1 MTQAPKFDVEAYLRD
16 HEMALAYIVELRAE
30 NKRLQKIE
38 IAARALKFSACPA
51 HGPGFVI
58 QVSGGSIND
67 LEAALAAE

>member
-30 NKRLQKIE
+30 NKRLLKIE
-38 IAARALKFSACPA
+38 IAARALKFSTCPA
-51 HGPGFVI
+51 HAGFMI